1 MSGVRIFQ
9 LTGIGFSRS
18 LTLQDYFLGASAQHD
33 GVECG
38 IFYCHNLN
46 LDSRHKLTAWNRLQ
60 TNNFYLSHSRFALL
74 SNLNNTPG
82 ETERPRDNFNLRLRE
97 LLHNSITLKADHS
110 CILGIGLEPACG

>member
-1 MSGVRIFQ
+1 MRLFQ

-46 LDSRHKLTAWNRLQ
+46 LDPRHKLTAWNRLQ
-60 TNNFYLSHSRFALL
+60 TNSFYLSHSRFALL
-74 SNLNNTPG
+74 YFQIILRG

-110 CILGIGLEPACG
+110 CILGIGLELACG